1 MYSLTSKLQTY
12 VIHSV
17 TFGERTQFHTTSLQF
32 PPFGFGRGRP
42 SLGNILTRTFIVEIC
57 LKRCNEG
64 LVELVGGQGWSRW
77 VETGF
82 CG

>member
-12 VIHSV
+12 VIHSII
-17 TFGERTQFHTTSLQF
+17 FGESTQF
-32 PPFGFGRGRP
+32 PPFGFGRGGP

-64 LVELVGGQGWSRW
+64 LVELVGGQGGW
-77 VETGF
+77 VEPGF
-82 CG
+82 PG